1 MDNKEQETEINKNEN
16 INIEQTSV
24 VENKFE
30 TLAATSNTE
39 NHHQCPCDGHHHQH
53 DQQNQYD
60 ELQHQHNIDLNNLF
74 INRPNKFSIKANY
87 QIEDSFELYGIK
99 YVQYK
104 DETQMPLIM
113 NLITKDL
120 SEPYSIYTYRYFIH
134 NWPYLCF
141 LVGVFLFI
149 FYKYI

>member
-1 MDNKEQETEINKNEN
+1 MDSNEQHETKSVKNET
-16 INIEQTSV
+16 INIDQSTV
-24 VENKFE
+24 VENNFE
-30 TLAATSNTE
+30 NLAAALSDTE
-39 NHHQCPCDGHHHQH
+39 NNHQCPCDGHHHH
-53 DQQNQYD
+53 HHQNQYD
-60 ELQHQHNIDLNNLF
+60 DDFQHQHNINLNNLY

-87 QIEDSFELYGIK
+87 QVDDSFELYGIK

-141 LVGVFLFI
+141 LVVIFSFL
-149 FYKYI
+149 YP